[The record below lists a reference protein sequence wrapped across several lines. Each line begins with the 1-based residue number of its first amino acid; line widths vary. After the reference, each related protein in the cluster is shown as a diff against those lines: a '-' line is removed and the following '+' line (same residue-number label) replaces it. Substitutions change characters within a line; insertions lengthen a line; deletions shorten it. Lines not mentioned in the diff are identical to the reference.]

1 LIEGTKSPLFFN
13 GFEQMQLR
21 ESIGEIVQKHIDDE
35 FFIVDILIAGA
46 GGRQKITVLLDGDS
60 GITIDKCAEISRVL
74 GEEIEKRD
82 LISQNYILE
91 VSSPGIDHPLKYN
104 RQYKRNIGRKLKV
117 QLVDDQTYSGTLK
130 DVKDDC
136 IIVEAEVQA
145 TDNTGKVLKN
155 KKAILDTEIP
165 FDKIKKTNVIISF
178 S

>member
-1 LIEGTKSPLFFN
+1 MEGTKSPLFFN

-21 ESIGEIVQKHIDDE
+21 ESIEEIVQNFISE
-35 FFIVDILIAGA
+35 EYFIVDVTVAGS

-60 GITIDKCAEISRVL
+60 GITIDKCAEISRFL

-82 LISQNYILE
+82 LVSQNYILE
-91 VSSPGIDHPLKYN
+91 VSSPGIDYPLKYS

-117 QLVDDQTYSGTLK
+117 QLTDDKSYSGTLK
-130 DVKDDC
+130 EVKDDC

-145 TDNTGKVLKN
+145 LDNTGKVLKN
-155 KKAILDTEIP
+155 KKAFQDTEIP